1 MNLVV
6 LCMLTALSIEL
17 CVLLLNSRRINSNWR
32 TFKVVLYGVLAALIG
47 SFVGLYI
54 LNERKAYNEFAN
66 KAIQV
71 GFEII
76 GERLDSPLKSCEYTL
91 KKLRNG
97 VVISACR
104 EAGEKESI
112 ELLIERCPFC
122 VYEKRK

>member
-17 CVLLLNSRRINSNWR
+17 CVLLLNSLRIN
-32 TFKVVLYGVLAALIG
+32 VLYGVLAALIG
-47 SFVGLYI
+47 SFVCLYI
-54 LNERKAYNEFAN
+54 LNERKAYNEFAS

-104 EAGEKESI
+104 EAGEKERI
-112 ELLIERCPFC
+112 ELLIGRCPFC

>member
-32 TFKVVLYGVLAALIG
+32 TFKVVLYGALAALI
-47 SFVGLYI
+47 GLYI
-54 LNERKAYNEFAN
+54 LNERKAYNEFAS

-112 ELLIERCPFC
+112 ELS
-122 VYEKRK
+122 

>member
-6 LCMLTALSIEL
+6 LCMLMALSIEL

-32 TFKVVLYGVLAALIG
+32 TFKVVLYGALAALI
-47 SFVGLYI
+47 GLYI
-54 LNERKAYNEFAN
+54 LNERKAYNEFAS

>member
-6 LCMLTALSIEL
+6 LCMLMALSIEL
-17 CVLLLNSRRINSNWR
+17 CVLLLNSRRIN
-32 TFKVVLYGVLAALIG
+32 VLYGVLAALIG
-47 SFVGLYI
+47 SFVCLYI
-54 LNERKAYNEFAN
+54 LNERKAYNEFAS

-97 VVISACR
+97 DGVIISACR

-112 ELLIERCPFC
+112 ELLIGRCPFC

>member
-32 TFKVVLYGVLAALIG
+32 TFKVVLYGALAALI
-47 SFVGLYI
+47 GLYI
-54 LNERKAYNEFAN
+54 LNERKAYNEFAS

-97 VVISACR
+97 VAISACR

-112 ELLIERCPFC
+112 ELLIGRCPFC

>member
-47 SFVGLYI
+47 LYI
-54 LNERKAYNEFAN
+54 LNERKAYNEFAS

-112 ELLIERCPFC
+112 ELLIGRCPFC

>member
-17 CVLLLNSRRINSNWR
+17 CVLLLNSRRIN
-32 TFKVVLYGVLAALIG
+32 VLYGVLAALI
-47 SFVGLYI
+47 GLYI
-54 LNERKAYNEFAN
+54 LNERKAYNEFAS

>member
-32 TFKVVLYGVLAALIG
+32 TFKVVLYGALAALI
-47 SFVGLYI
+47 GLYI
-54 LNERKAYNEFAN
+54 LNERKAYNEFAS

-76 GERLDSPLKSCEYTL
+76 GERLGSPLKSCEYTL

-112 ELLIERCPFC
+112 ELLIGRCPFC

>member
-32 TFKVVLYGVLAALIG
+32 TFKVVLYGALAALI
-47 SFVGLYI
+47 GLYI
-54 LNERKAYNEFAN
+54 LNERKAYNEFAS

-112 ELLIERCPFC
+112 ELLIGRCPFC

>member
-32 TFKVVLYGVLAALIG
+32 TFKVVLYGALAALI
-47 SFVGLYI
+47 GLYI
-54 LNERKAYNEFAN
+54 LNERKAYNEFASE
-66 KAIQV
+66 AIQV

-76 GERLDSPLKSCEYTL
+76 GERLDSPLESCEYTL

-112 ELLIERCPFC
+112 ELLIGRCPFC

>member
-6 LCMLTALSIEL
+6 LCMLMALSIEL

-32 TFKVVLYGVLAALIG
+32 TFKVVLYGALAALI
-47 SFVGLYI
+47 GLYI
-54 LNERKAYNEFAN
+54 LNERKAYNEFAS

-112 ELLIERCPFC
+112 ELLIGRCPFC